1 MESGDTHTNNEFKSL
16 KNNENFSIN
25 PYNSEELNEK
35 KELKNSRIETNL
47 SLRKKRLNDY
57 LSEKRKKYM
66 NFTGDD
72 DIYINLEFIKSK
84 IPSLLIEE
92 FDIYEEKL
100 SVCHQ
105 FLTNDFTLLHGIDF
119 NPDCVKLFILHK
131 LIILS
136 NEGDEQIFADKFENN
151 LNEVFNDLLKI
162 INESKNIKVLFGST
176 NVIVNFLYYSKK
188 LNEQFMKIDGIWKRF
203 QEISELNNS
212 ELNDNIMKIMIN
224 IYVSIPNAGKEYILS
239 NYSRYTK
246 QILINHLKVFDND
259 CKKGKI
265 NLESYES
272 GITLIKRLINK
283 ENCEVKKDNN
293 LDVVV
298 KLKYLYNDLVKMFTC
313 AISSIINEIDTVN
326 NSKILEFILKLLEV
340 FSSIAKYA
348 NQETYE
354 MKDFQDNYFISSLF
368 SLLRMIILNK
378 NKELEN
384 LITLEILCE
393 IYNFL
398 SLIFCFNSAVT
409 EIYSINKII
418 ILTIELIK
426 VIGLNNGMVIFKIIF
441 FLSNY
446 ADNETRCSE
455 IFEDNTILLI
465 LKEYS
470 DNNINNHHN
479 CFNLFSLL
487 ENAFNMGNNKCK
499 EIIINN
505 FTYFLK
511 ERIIIL
517 SEFVIND
524 RYSKAFN
531 SKCKLLLSIIF
542 FLETDP
548 KKYSTLLKEFIVF
561 CQNANLEEY
570 LTKVQMNAKKADH
583 DIISNLISKLK
594 INQK

>member
-1 MESGDTHTNNEFKSL
+1 
-16 KNNENFSIN
+16 
-25 PYNSEELNEK
+25 
-35 KELKNSRIETNL
+35 
-47 SLRKKRLNDY
+47 
-57 LSEKRKKYM
+57 
-66 NFTGDD
+66 
-72 DIYINLEFIKSK
+72 
-84 IPSLLIEE
+84 
-92 FDIYEEKL
+92 
-100 SVCHQ
+100 
-105 FLTNDFTLLHGIDF
+105 
-119 NPDCVKLFILHK
+119 
-131 LIILS
+131 
-136 NEGDEQIFADKFENN
+136 
-151 LNEVFNDLLKI
+151 
-162 INESKNIKVLFGST
+162 
-176 NVIVNFLYYSKK
+176 
-188 LNEQFMKIDGIWKRF
+188 
-203 QEISELNNS
+203 
-212 ELNDNIMKIMIN
+212 MKIMIN

-313 AISSIINEIDTVN
+313 AISSIINEIDIVN

-354 MKDFQDNYFISSLF
+354 MKDFQDNYFVSSLF

-384 LITLEILCE
+384 ELTLEILFE

-398 SLIFCFNSAVT
+398 SLIFCFNSDVT
-409 EIYSINKII
+409 EIYSRNKII

-426 VIGLNNGMVIFKIIF
+426 IIGLNKENLFFKIIF

-446 ADNETRCSE
+446 ADNEVRCSE
-455 IFEDNTILLI
+455 IFEDNTIILS

-470 DNNINNHHN
+470 NNFINNHHN

-487 ENAFNMGNNKCK
+487 ENGFNMGNKNCK

-511 ERIIIL
+511 ERIKML
-517 SEFVIND
+517 SEFIIND
-524 RYSKAFN
+524 KYSNAFN
-531 SKCKLLLSIIF
+531 YKCKLLLSTIF
-542 FLETDP
+542 FLETDSQ
-548 KKYSTLLKEFIVF
+548 KYSTLHNQLIIFL
-561 CQNANLEEY
+561 QNSNLEEY

-583 DIISNLISKLK
+583 DIISNLIAKIK

>member
-1 MESGDTHTNNEFKSL
+1 MESDQTHINNKFKSV

-25 PYNSEELNEK
+25 YYNSEELNEK

-47 SLRKKRLNDY
+47 SLRKKKLNDY

-66 NFTGDD
+66 NFIGDND
-72 DIYINLEFIKSK
+72 TYINIEFIKLQ

-105 FLTNDFTLLHGIDF
+105 FLTNDFTLLHGMNF
-119 NPDCVKLFILHK
+119 NPDCVKLYILHK

-136 NEGDEQIFADKFENN
+136 NEGDEQIFADKFENH
-151 LNEVFNDLLKI
+151 LNEVFYDLIKI

-176 NVIVNFLYYSKK
+176 NVLVNFLYYSKK
-188 LNEQFMKIDGIWKRF
+188 LNEQFMKLNGIWKRF

-212 ELNDNIMKIMIN
+212 ELNDNLMKIMIN

-246 QILINHLKVFDND
+246 QILSNHLKVFDND

-265 NLESYES
+265 YLETYES

-283 ENCEVKKDNN
+283 ENLEVKKDNN

-298 KLKYLYNDLVKMFTC
+298 KLKYLYNDLTKMFTC
-313 AISSIINEIDTVN
+313 ATSLIINEIDIDN
-326 NSKILEFILKLLEV
+326 NSKILEFILKLLQL

-354 MKDFQDNYFISSLF
+354 MKDFQDNYFVSSLF

-384 LITLEILCE
+384 ELTLEILFE

-398 SLIFCFNSAVT
+398 SLIFCFNSDVT
-409 EIYSINKII
+409 EIYSRNKII
-418 ILTIELIK
+418 VLTIELIK
-426 VIGLNNGMVIFKIIF
+426 IIGLNKENLFFKIIF

-446 ADNETRCSE
+446 ADNEVRCSE
-455 IFEDNTILLI
+455 IFEDNTIILS

-470 DNNINNHHN
+470 NNFINNHHN

-487 ENAFNMGNNKCK
+487 ENGFNMGNKNCK

-511 ERIIIL
+511 ERIKML
-517 SEFVIND
+517 SEFIIND
-524 RYSKAFN
+524 KYSNAFN
-531 SKCKLLLSIIF
+531 YKCKLLLSIIF
-542 FLETDP
+542 FLETDSQ
-548 KKYSTLLKEFIVF
+548 KYSTLHNQLIIFL
-561 CQNANLEEY
+561 QNSNLEEY
-570 LTKVQMNAKKADH
+570 LNKVQMNAKKADH
-583 DIISNLISKLK
+583 DIISNLIAKIK

>member
-1 MESGDTHTNNEFKSL
+1 MESDQTHINNEFKTV

-25 PYNSEELNEK
+25 YYNSEELNEK

-47 SLRKKRLNDY
+47 SLRKKKLNDY

-66 NFTGDD
+66 NFIGDND
-72 DIYINLEFIKSK
+72 TYINIEFIKLQ

-105 FLTNDFTLLHGIDF
+105 FLTNDFTLLHGMNF
-119 NPDCVKLFILHK
+119 NPDCVKLYILHK

-136 NEGDEQIFADKFENN
+136 NEGDEQIFADKFENH
-151 LNEVFNDLLKI
+151 LNEVFYDLIKI

-176 NVIVNFLYYSKK
+176 NVLVNFLYYSKK
-188 LNEQFMKIDGIWKRF
+188 LNEQFMKLNGIWKRF

-212 ELNDNIMKIMIN
+212 ELNDNLMKIMIN

-246 QILINHLKVFDND
+246 QILSNHLKVFDND
-259 CKKGKI
+259 CKKGI
-265 NLESYES
+265 IYLETYES

-283 ENCEVKKDNN
+283 ENLEVKKDNN

-298 KLKYLYNDLVKMFTC
+298 KLKYLYNDLTKMFTC
-313 AISSIINEIDTVN
+313 ATSLIINEIDIDN
-326 NSKILEFILKLLEV
+326 NSKILEFILKLLQL

-354 MKDFQDNYFISSLF
+354 MKDFQDNYFVSSLF

-384 LITLEILCE
+384 ELTLEILFE

-398 SLIFCFNSAVT
+398 SLIFCFNSDVT
-409 EIYSINKII
+409 EIYSRNKII

-426 VIGLNNGMVIFKIIF
+426 IIGLNKENLFFKIIF

-446 ADNETRCSE
+446 ADNEVRCSE
-455 IFEDNTILLI
+455 IFEDNTIILS

-470 DNNINNHHN
+470 NNFINNHHN

-487 ENAFNMGNNKCK
+487 ENGFNMGNKNCK

-511 ERIIIL
+511 ERIKML
-517 SEFVIND
+517 SEFIIND
-524 RYSKAFN
+524 KYSNAFN
-531 SKCKLLLSIIF
+531 YKCKLLLSIIF
-542 FLETDP
+542 FLETDSQ
-548 KKYSTLLKEFIVF
+548 KYSTLHNQLIIFL
-561 CQNANLEEY
+561 QNSNLEEY
-570 LTKVQMNAKKADH
+570 LNKVQMNAKKADH
-583 DIISNLISKLK
+583 DIISNLIAKIK

>member
-1 MESGDTHTNNEFKSL
+1 MESDQTHINNQFKSV

-25 PYNSEELNEK
+25 YYNSEELNEK
-35 KELKNSRIETNL
+35 KELKNLRIETNL
-47 SLRKKRLNDY
+47 SLRKKKLNDY

-66 NFTGDD
+66 NFIGDND
-72 DIYINLEFIKSK
+72 TYINIEFIKLQ

-105 FLTNDFTLLHGIDF
+105 FLTNDFTLLHGMNF
-119 NPDCVKLFILHK
+119 NPDCVKLYILHK

-136 NEGDEQIFADKFENN
+136 NEGDEQIFADKFENH
-151 LNEVFNDLLKI
+151 LDEVFYDLIKI

-176 NVIVNFLYYSKK
+176 NVLVNFLYYSKK
-188 LNEQFMKIDGIWKRF
+188 LNEQFMKLNGIWKRF

-212 ELNDNIMKIMIN
+212 ELNDNLMKIMIN
-224 IYVSIPNAGKEYILS
+224 IYVSIPNTGKEYILS

-246 QILINHLKVFDND
+246 QILSNHLKVFDND
-259 CKKGKI
+259 CKKGEI
-265 NLESYES
+265 YLETYES

-283 ENCEVKKDNN
+283 ENLEVKKDNN

-298 KLKYLYNDLVKMFTC
+298 KLKYLYNDLTKMFTC
-313 AISSIINEIDTVN
+313 ATSLIINEIDIDN
-326 NSKILEFILKLLEV
+326 NSKILEFILKLLQL

-354 MKDFQDNYFISSLF
+354 MKDFQDNYFVSSLF

-384 LITLEILCE
+384 ELTLEILFE

-398 SLIFCFNSAVT
+398 SLIFCFNSDVT
-409 EIYSINKII
+409 EIYSRNKII

-426 VIGLNNGMVIFKIIF
+426 IIGLNKENLFFKIIF

-446 ADNETRCSE
+446 ADNEVRCSE
-455 IFEDNTILLI
+455 IFEDNTIILS

-470 DNNINNHHN
+470 NNFINNHHN

-487 ENAFNMGNNKCK
+487 ENGFNMGNKNCK

-511 ERIIIL
+511 ERIKML
-517 SEFVIND
+517 SEFIIND
-524 RYSKAFN
+524 KYSNAFN
-531 SKCKLLLSIIF
+531 YKCKLLLSIIF
-542 FLETDP
+542 FLETDSQ
-548 KKYSTLLKEFIVF
+548 KYSTLHNQLIIFL
-561 CQNANLEEY
+561 QNSNLEEY
-570 LTKVQMNAKKADH
+570 LNKVQMNAKKADH
-583 DIISNLISKLK
+583 DIISNLIAKIK

>member
-1 MESGDTHTNNEFKSL
+1 MESDQTHINNQFKSM

-25 PYNSEELNEK
+25 YYNSEELNEK
-35 KELKNSRIETNL
+35 KELKNSRTETNL
-47 SLRKKRLNDY
+47 SLRKKKLNDY

-66 NFTGDD
+66 NFIGDND
-72 DIYINLEFIKSK
+72 TYINIEFIKLQ

-105 FLTNDFTLLHGIDF
+105 FLTNDFTLLHGMNF
-119 NPDCVKLFILHK
+119 NPDCVKLYILHK

-136 NEGDEQIFADKFENN
+136 NEGDEQIFADKFENH
-151 LNEVFNDLLKI
+151 LNEVFYDLIKI

-176 NVIVNFLYYSKK
+176 NVLVNFLYYSKK
-188 LNEQFMKIDGIWKRF
+188 LNEQFMKLNGIWKRF

-212 ELNDNIMKIMIN
+212 ELNDNLMKIMIN

-246 QILINHLKVFDND
+246 QILSNHLKVFDND

-265 NLESYES
+265 YLETYES

-283 ENCEVKKDNN
+283 ENLEVKKDNN

-298 KLKYLYNDLVKMFTC
+298 KLKYLYNDLTKMFTC
-313 AISSIINEIDTVN
+313 ATSLIINEIDIDN
-326 NSKILEFILKLLEV
+326 NSKILEFILKLLQL

-354 MKDFQDNYFISSLF
+354 MKDFQDNYFVSSLF

-384 LITLEILCE
+384 ELTLEILFE

-398 SLIFCFNSAVT
+398 SLIFCFNSDVT
-409 EIYSINKII
+409 EIYSRNKII

-426 VIGLNNGMVIFKIIF
+426 IIGLNKENLFFKIIF

-446 ADNETRCSE
+446 ADNEVRCSE
-455 IFEDNTILLI
+455 IFEDNTIILS

-470 DNNINNHHN
+470 NNFINNHHN

-487 ENAFNMGNNKCK
+487 ENGFNMGNKNCK

-511 ERIIIL
+511 ERIKML
-517 SEFVIND
+517 SEFIIND
-524 RYSKAFN
+524 KYSNAFN
-531 SKCKLLLSIIF
+531 YKCKLLLSIIF
-542 FLETDP
+542 FLETDSQ
-548 KKYSTLLKEFIVF
+548 KYSTLYNQLIIFL
-561 CQNANLEEY
+561 QNSNLEEY

-583 DIISNLISKLK
+583 DIISNLIAKIK